1 MPGRSLK
8 TTLLA
13 GVALGVLGAA
23 AAQAQAIRSG
33 FDSNTLASNDDGSAG
48 PVSIG
53 FEVDFFGVESEEL
66 YVNNNGNVTFD
77 GELSSYTP
85 FDLTSTGQQ
94 IIAPFF
100 ADVDTRGGGSSP
112 VTYGQGTVDGS
123 AAFGVNWVDVG
134 YFNANDDKL
143 NSFQLVLI
151 DQGDGDFAIEFN
163 YDGIEWETGD
173 ASEGTDGLGGASA
186 RVGFSN
192 GTGDPGTFLELEGS
206 AENGAFLDDGP
217 SDTALVLN
225 SRESDVPG
233 RYIFFAEGGIIIIDT
248 GSDLG
253 ALATESAISL
263 TRAQSDDL
271 WKLSRRNRAAR
282 AEVRRSEADSSVGP
296 DGTSTGR
303 FSVWGRVGGGQ
314 MNGDFDGDLDVSHFI
329 AQAGLEY
336 ALSEELAVGLSLGGA
351 RMDARTANDSLD
363 GEALFLEPYVSFGR
377 GPLSAVGSLIYT
389 YTDYEEED
397 DAVEHGHRFAATA
410 TVGYDVAVRGS
421 TTLTPFGYAAGGV
434 ESLDTSVGDEEA
446 GFFVGRAGVE
456 VSHLLALGGGA
467 AGAPSQA
474 EVFGTVAAEYVSG
487 DTPDDLGPTML
498 PDYDSDRLGARVEVG
513 ASYSPVNSPMSV
525 FASATSSGI
534 FTDATGY
541 GGRIGLSM
549 PF

>member
-1 MPGRSLK
+1 MTRLSLR

-33 FDSNTLASNDDGSAG
+33 FDSNTLAPNDDGSTG
-48 PVSIG
+48 LVDIG
-53 FEVDFFGVESEEL
+53 FEVNFFGVEADQL

-77 GELSSYTP
+77 SALGTFTP

-100 ADVDTRGGGSSP
+100 ADVDTRNAGDP
-112 VTYGQGTVDGS
+112 VTYGQGTVDGN
-123 AAFGVNWVDVG
+123 AAFAVNYVNVD
-134 YFNANDDKL
+134 YFSSDPSHTNR
-143 NSFQLVLI
+143 NSFQVVLI
-151 DQGDGDFAIEFN
+151 DQGDGNFAIEFN
-163 YDGIEWETGD
+163 YDQIEWEAGTASGGD
-173 ASEGTDGLGGASA
+173 EDGLGGDSA

-192 GTGDPGTFLELEGS
+192 GSGDPGTFFELEGS
-206 AENGAFLDDGP
+206 AENGAFLDGGP
-217 SDTALVLN
+217 NALVAS

-263 TRAQSDDL
+263 TQAQSDDL

-282 AEVRRSEADSSVGP
+282 AQVRRSEADSAMAG

-303 FSVWGRVGGGQ
+303 FSVWARAGGAQ
-314 MNGDFDGDLDVSHFI
+314 MNADFGGDLDVSHFI

-336 ALSEELAVGLSLGGA
+336 ALSEELALGLSLGGA
-351 RMDARTANDSLD
+351 RTDARTARDSLD
-363 GEALFLEPYVSFGR
+363 GEAMFLSPYVSYGR

-389 YTDYEEED
+389 YTDYDEED
-397 DAVEHGHRFAATA
+397 DAVEHGHRFATTA
-410 TVGYDVAVRGS
+410 TVGYDVATRGS

-434 ESLDTSVGDEEA
+434 ERLDTAAGDDEA
-446 GFFVGRAGVE
+446 GFFIGRAGVE
-456 VSHLLALGGGA
+456 VSHALALGGGSE
-467 AGAPSQA
+467 GAPAAA

-487 DTPDDLGPTML
+487 DAPDDLGPTTL
-498 PDYDSDRLGARVEVG
+498 ADYDSDRLGGRVEAG
-513 ASYSPVNSPMSV
+513 FSYSPVNSPMSV
-525 FASATSSGI
+525 FASAASSGV
-534 FTDATGY
+534 FTDATSY
-541 GGRIGLSM
+541 GGRVGLSV